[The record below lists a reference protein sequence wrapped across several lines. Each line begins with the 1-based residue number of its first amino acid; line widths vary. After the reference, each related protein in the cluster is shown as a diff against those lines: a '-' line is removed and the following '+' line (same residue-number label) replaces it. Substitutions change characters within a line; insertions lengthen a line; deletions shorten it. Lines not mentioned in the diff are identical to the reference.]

1 MEAKISI
8 VVPVYNVEHYLP
20 KCIESVRNQ
29 THRNLEIILVN
40 DGSTDRSGSIC
51 DQYAAVDSRIK
62 VVHKENGGL
71 SDARNAGIDIA
82 AGDFLG
88 FVDSDDWIDED
99 MYELLYSLITEYGAE
114 IAMCRLRE
122 ISSTKIVDQS
132 TDDLIVCDGVDA
144 LKYMVTKENNY
155 RFNHGITNKL
165 IKRELLGNLRFPIGL
180 FIEDIYFTPQLLY
193 ISRKC
198 VYKDVAKYNYLT
210 ERPNSIMNSK
220 VSAKLVFDELNGY
233 QELERFLAS
242 KGIDGFEVAIREALL
257 SRLLYFHYQVKISS
271 LRNKEQ
277 LLAALEELCNQHF
290 NKPIKMLMSKKSR
303 AKLGLFELSPSLYNR
318 LQGSVKKMRA
328 AKNNL
333 KPKKVLL

>member
-1 MEAKISI
+1 MEARISI

-20 KCIESVRNQ
+20 KCIESIINQ
-29 THRNLEIILVN
+29 TYQNLEIILVD
-40 DGSTDRSGSIC
+40 DGSTDRSGFIC
-51 DQYAAVDSRIK
+51 DQYAALDSRIK

-99 MYELLYSLITEYGAE
+99 MYELLYQLIIKYGAD

-122 ISSTKIVDQS
+122 ISNTEILDQS

-165 IKRELLGNLRFPIGL
+165 IKRELLGDLRFPVGMY
-180 FIEDIYFTPQLLY
+180 IEDIYFTPQLLY
-193 ISRKC
+193 ASKKC
-198 VYKDVAKYNYLT
+198 VYKDAAKYNYLT

-220 VSAKLVFDELNGY
+220 VTAKLIFDELNGY
-233 QELERFLAS
+233 QELERFLTT
-242 KGIDGFEVAIREALL
+242 KGIYGFEVAVREAFL
-257 SRLLYFHYQVKISS
+257 SRLLYFHYQVKIST
-271 LRNKEQ
+271 LNNKEQ
-277 LLAALEELCNQHF
+277 LLASLEELCTRNF
-290 NKPIKMLMSKKSR
+290 NKPIKALMSLKSR
-303 AKLGLFELSPSLYNR
+303 AKLGLFELSPALFDS

-328 AKNNL
+328 AKNSI
-333 KPKKVLL
+333 KPRKVML